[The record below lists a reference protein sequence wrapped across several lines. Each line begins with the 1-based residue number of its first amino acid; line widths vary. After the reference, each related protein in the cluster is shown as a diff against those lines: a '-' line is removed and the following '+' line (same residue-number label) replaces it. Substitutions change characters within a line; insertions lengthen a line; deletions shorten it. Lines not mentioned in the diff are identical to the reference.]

1 MSGAH
6 IWTADK
12 DTVIFT
18 FLKKTAHQIWAQCS
32 NSKWSES
39 VWLGQNEH
47 PQISFLFGWSAYS
60 HSTPTVWYD
69 IVDLELWAHI
79 WWFSST
85 HQYCRSAKYEP
96 ATTTLSGS
104 TNIVY
109 VWSWDSGT
117 YLSKIIVF
125 WTHGKICETRFEE
138 VILVKKYFN
147 QNICSSR
154 TRNSLEKW
162 SYEFSHQNLI
172 FPTRLKKNLGP
183 TVWILLHLRV
193 NGFLSANGEVAADRV
208 STDDL
213 CSYQFVWYR
222 SVASFVALAL
232 WSWISC
238 FVFWVISLRR

>member
-1 MSGAH
+1 MKLTLSPDNVRSSYLDSKQRYCD
-6 IWTADK
+6 IY
-12 DTVIFT
+12 IFE
-18 FLKKTAHQIWAQCS
+18 KKTAHQIWAQCS

-39 VWLGQNEH
+39 VWLGQNENH
-47 PQISFLFGWSAYS
+47 QISFLFGWSADS
-60 HSTPTVWYD
+60 QSTPTVWYD

-96 ATTTLSGS
+96 AATTLSGS
-104 TNIVY
+104 TNIEY
-109 VWSWDSGT
+109 LWSWDSGT
-117 YLSKIIVF
+117 YFSKIVVF
-125 WTHGKICETRFEE
+125 WTHGKFFETRFEE

-147 QNICSSR
+147 QNFCSSR

-193 NGFLSANGEVAADRV
+193 NGFLNNMNMLIEIYAWGGGLRMDSCTLTRRAVVA
-208 STDDL
+208 TWK
-213 CSYQFVWYR
+213 F
-222 SVASFVALAL
+222 
-232 WSWISC
+232 SW
-238 FVFWVISLRR
+238 V